1 MTGAN
6 QMVGRSQSGSSSADA
21 LRGLQGINL
30 SSGSGIS
37 TPPGSQP
44 ESSSQDPS
52 ARPTAGSQRPS
63 LLQHQWQQAQQQG
76 DTSQQQSPQQP
87 PPPQQP
93 AAQQQ
98 DSQNQEA
105 QEHPRLAQQP
115 ASRSRE
121 GQSQPKLYTEAE
133 FQELLA
139 MLHPSAVR
147 QPSNPMF
154 VSPSSVEEARHQA
167 QAIEEEKKKKVPEL
181 VDGFR
186 ANLIKSL
193 SSDCIDDAILK
204 NKYIP
209 IPTILALDRGHSAC
223 EDDKE
228 MVLMKEGTL
237 KSKSFSRKNECS
249 LPFHSWLTGM
259 NTLIWHTQEL
269 LPTFSRANRL
279 ASHVV
284 VASGIAQSHGI
295 DIAYKYNIR
304 QRELAADDH
313 HHDIKDL
320 DVMILTLVSSTA
332 MVSAAKLQQS
342 MTSSFSY
349 QCQPSTSSPSKRKA
363 NPSAESPSKCQKT
376 TACFCCGFPGY
387 VALAC
392 TAAVTKAEETIGF
405 FRTSL
410 LELVPKPN
418 SNSFCLI
425 QDMSYPRNDPDLTS
439 VNAGIS
445 ADDFP
450 TEWGTFNK
458 TAKLILSLPPGCM
471 AATFD
476 ILVAYHLTPI
486 RPDQQWAL
494 CIYWNNYVHVDHAV
508 MFGLTSS
515 ASVFGAVADML
526 IAIYQASGYRAIL
539 KWVDDFLVIHFPD
552 NTWSEEEFMDLTEK
566 FGVP

>member
-186 ANLIKSL
+186 ANLIKS
-193 SSDCIDDAILK
+193 S
-204 NKYIP
+204 
-209 IPTILALDRGHSAC
+209 RGNHW
-223 EDDKE
+223 
-228 MVLMKEGTL
+228 VL
-237 KSKSFSRKNECS
+237 
-249 LPFHSWLTGM
+249 
-259 NTLIWHTQEL
+259 Q
-269 LPTFSRANRL
+269 
-279 ASHVV
+279 
-284 VASGIAQSHGI
+284 
-295 DIAYKYNIR
+295 D
-304 QRELAADDH
+304 LAA
-313 HHDIKDL
+313 
-320 DVMILTLVSSTA
+320 
-332 MVSAAKLQQS
+332 
-342 MTSSFSY
+342 
-349 QCQPSTSSPSKRKA
+349 
-363 NPSAESPSKCQKT
+363 
-376 TACFCCGFPGY
+376 G
-387 VALAC
+387 
-392 TAAVTKAEETIGF
+392 
-405 FRTSL
+405 
-410 LELVPKPN
+410 
-418 SNSFCLI
+418 
-425 QDMSYPRNDPDLTS
+425 DMSYPRNDPDLTS